1 MHISSSL
8 AGVIGGGLGLLLV
21 TACGDETKVQPDAA
35 PRIDAVVI
43 DAVVIDAPG
52 GILTPE
58 EIAATKLLSPLPAVP
73 ADTTNAFA
81 NDAAAAVLGQKLFFD
96 KSYSGALAVGDNGTN
111 GGLGMVGDT
120 GKVSCAS
127 CHSAGSSGLDD
138 QRSTP
143 NNVSLGTD
151 FGTRNALNV
160 VSSSFYAWTNWGGR
174 FDSQW
179 SLPLAVAEN
188 AKIMKSSRLQVAH
201 MLYAKYRTEYNATF
215 PVDLDPDL
223 DPAAPNAARFPPT
236 GKPKAAP
243 TDPDGAWELMAPAD
257 RDIVNRIYANYGK
270 AVAAY
275 MRKLVSRDAP
285 FDRFVAG
292 DDSAISVSAI
302 RGIKV
307 FLSKGCV
314 TCHGGPTFS
323 DASFHALAVPQTGP
337 NVPATDLGRFQDV
350 PGLINSPFNSNG
362 GFSDD
367 TTTGRLTGLA
377 QVDSQKGQ
385 FRTRSLRNVAGSGA
399 FMHSGKFATLAEVI
413 TFYDQGGG
421 DVGASGIVK
430 DPLIVP
436 LSLSAQDKLDL
447 VAFLETLTGEP
458 VPPMLLVDTSK

>member
-1 MHISSSL
+1 MGS
-8 AGVIGGGLGLLLV
+8 GFLLV
-21 TACGDETKVQPDAA
+21 TGCGDETKLQPDAA
-35 PRIDAVVI
+35 PRIDAPV
-43 DAVVIDAPG
+43 DAPEI
-52 GILTPE
+52 ILTTE
-58 EIAATKLLSPLPAVP
+58 EIAATKLLSPLPEVP

-81 NDAAAAVLGQKLFFD
+81 NDAAAAALGQKLFFD
-96 KSYSGALAVGDNGTN
+96 KSYSGALAIADNGTN
-111 GGLGMVGDT
+111 GGLGKVGDT

-127 CHSAGSSGLDD
+127 CHSAGSPGLDD

-188 AKIMKSSRLQVAH
+188 ARIMKSSRLQLAH
-201 MLYAKYRTEYNATF
+201 MLYAKYRTEYDAIF
-215 PVDLDPDL
+215 PVALDPDL

-243 TDPDGAWELMAPAD
+243 TDPDGPWELMAPAD
-257 RDIVNRIYANYGK
+257 RDIVNRIFANYGK

-292 DDSAISVSAI
+292 DESAISVSAI

-307 FLSKGCV
+307 FLNKGCV

-323 DASFHALAVPQTGP
+323 DASFHALAVPQLGP
-337 NVPATDLGRFQDV
+337 NVPMTDLGRFQDV
-350 PGLINSPFNSNG
+350 PGLLASPFNSNG
-362 GFSDD
+362 AFSDD
-367 TTTGRLTGLA
+367 ITTGRLTGLV

-399 FMHSGKFATLAEVI
+399 FMHSGQFATLADVI

-421 DVGASGIVK
+421 DVGTSGIVK
-430 DPLIVP
+430 DPLIVQ

-458 VPPMLLVDTSK
+458 VPPRLLVDTSK